1 MSLALSSDQLNQI
14 SGKFL
19 DSNGKTLAFAVKK
32 GRINHSHSL
41 FTVIST
47 EDQALFVVRSWK
59 YSTATQRKET
69 LKEREKGDNHF
80 YFASRQ
86 EMER

>member
-1 MSLALSSDQLNQI
+1 MSLALSLDQLNQI

-41 FTVIST
+41 FTGIRTS
-47 EDQALFVVRSWK
+47 EGQAFWLTNIYKSFICN
-59 YSTATQRKET
+59 TQKRK
-69 LKEREKGDNHF
+69 
-80 YFASRQ
+80 
-86 EMER
+86 

>member
-1 MSLALSSDQLNQI
+1 MSLALSLDQLNQI

-47 EDQALFVVRSWK
+47 KDQALFVVGSWLLSSPLPQTNIDK
-59 YSTATQRKET
+59 SSTYNT
-69 LKEREKGDNHF
+69 ERRNT
-80 YFASRQ
+80 
-86 EMER
+86 